1 MEGQALVDALGSRLH
16 AHLEV
21 VSNHGVGPEVAQQLG
36 ADWCA
41 AHTLRVTLTWA
52 TSPHGAGEGL
62 AAEEEQEEAVG
73 GGEGGWELYMHSIR
87 RVLRCDSAEFEA
99 RAHTSPTPP
108 HIHPQRRPS

>member
-21 VSNHGVGPEVAQQLG
+21 VSNHGVAPAVAQQLG

-52 TSPHGAGEGL
+52 TQAGEEGL
-62 AAEEEQEEAVG
+62 AAEEEQGEAVG

-99 RAHTSPTPP
+99 RAHPLNPTPP
-108 HIHPQRRPS
+108 RIHPTATAS